1 MITAKCKIIGY
12 LKFKSMKHEEQ
23 EETDKHPNRV
33 KIVVTSQRTDN
44 CYGLE
49 SSKAK
54 AQRMGVSSRI
64 LRLFE

>member
-1 MITAKCKIIGY
+1 MITGECKIIGY
-12 LKFKSMKHEEQ
+12 FKNLSMKHEEH

-44 CYGLE
+44 RYNLE

-54 AQRMGVSSRI
+54 AERMGASSRI

>member
-1 MITAKCKIIGY
+1 
-12 LKFKSMKHEEQ
+12 MKHEEH
-23 EETDKHPNRV
+23 EEIDKHPNRV

-54 AQRMGVSSRI
+54 AQKMGVSERI
-64 LRLFE
+64 LRLFEK

>member
-1 MITAKCKIIGY
+1 MITGECKIIRYFGI
-12 LKFKSMKHEEQ
+12 LSMKHEE
-23 EETDKHPNRV
+23 TDKRPNRV

-44 CYGLE
+44 RYNLE

-54 AQRMGVSSRI
+54 ADKMGVSPRI

>member
-1 MITAKCKIIGY
+1 
-12 LKFKSMKHEEQ
+12 MKHEEH

-44 CYGLE
+44 RYNLE

-54 AQRMGVSSRI
+54 AERMGASPRI